1 MYFHFFCRSLG
12 SELPQ
17 FNFFLHKSL
26 IKTLFLANKNSKNPV
41 DPKSNIKKL
50 NTPLLVSEN
59 PFAIRFN
66 FNVSLLMSHKIP
78 KTLSP
83 ILSLKLLNFGG
94 NSLWGRD
101 DIIKLLL
108 LSRIVKWKLQFES
121 ISISSF
127 DTNICLRRLT

>member
-26 IKTLFLANKNSKNPV
+26 INNFVPSKQELKKPSGS
-41 DPKSNIKKL
+41 KIEQKKL
-50 NTPLLVSEN
+50 STPLFVSEN
-59 PFAIRFN
+59 PFVIRFN

-94 NSLWGRD
+94 NSLWGGM
-101 DIIKLLL
+101 
-108 LSRIVKWKLQFES
+108 
-121 ISISSF
+121 
-127 DTNICLRRLT
+127 T